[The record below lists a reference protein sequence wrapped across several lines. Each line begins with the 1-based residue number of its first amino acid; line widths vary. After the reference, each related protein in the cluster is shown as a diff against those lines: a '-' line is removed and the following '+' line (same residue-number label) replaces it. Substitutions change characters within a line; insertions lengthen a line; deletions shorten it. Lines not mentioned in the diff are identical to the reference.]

1 MRASDFE
8 RRGRFF
14 QVQTI
19 IDYRFGIADTPP
31 TGNRETL
38 DIEKAWRDVQAADTV
53 AGLGPFVSAEN
64 QEIDTAGKHVNGKDA
79 HALCR
84 INHKNQFAF
93 TTKSTQRYEI
103 LPEAGSELHIACDQ
117 NACFRSDAP
126 LNIMQID
133 NASVS
138 RAHKVNAI
146 SLLKPR
152 QGATWKFIR
161 RTQHVSAMLEDSGDQ
176 VHPV

>member
-53 AGLGPFVSAEN
+53 AGLGPFVSAETKAGCN
-64 QEIDTAGKHVNGKDA
+64 LEIHPQDTTRLRNAGGF
-79 HALCR
+79 R
-84 INHKNQFAF
+84 R
-93 TTKSTQRYEI
+93 S
-103 LPEAGSELHIACDQ
+103 GS
-117 NACFRSDAP
+117 
-126 LNIMQID
+126 
-133 NASVS
+133 S
-138 RAHKVNAI
+138 RV
-146 SLLKPR
+146 
-152 QGATWKFIR
+152 TYC
-161 RTQHVSAMLEDSGDQ
+161 M
-176 VHPV
+176 